1 MKINV
6 LSITKDNSSD
16 AFCQEQIKQ
25 CKQFGVTL
33 SLKNIFTS
41 SIIKAQKTSSFEAQK
56 SYTQA
61 FLPYLSRYNLAL
73 HPSGMRIDSLDFA
86 KLLEDQSEI
95 CFFIGGAYGFED
107 AFLQRTQA
115 ISLSPLTFS
124 HQIAKMV
131 LCEQIYRGLSIIANH
146 PYHK

>member
-6 LSITKDNSSD
+6 LSITKDNPFD
-16 AFCQEQIKQ
+16 FFQQTIIHQ

-33 SLKNIFTS
+33 KFKDIFTP
-41 SIIKAQKTSSFEAQK
+41 SIIKAQKISPLEAKK

-61 FLPYLSRYNLAL
+61 LLPYLSRYNLAL
-73 HPSGMRIDSLDFA
+73 HPKGIKLDSFGFA
-86 KLLEDQSEI
+86 KLLEDKQEI

-107 AFLQRTQA
+107 VFLQHTQS
-115 ISLSPLTFS
+115 ISLSSLTFS
-124 HQIAKMV
+124 HQIAKVV
-131 LCEQIYRGLSIIANH
+131 LCEQIYRGLSIIAKH